1 MFNDASK
8 YSQSINNAVERQQE
22 VSSARETL
30 QDQALGVLKAKDA
43 VIALTEG
50 KWDRIGD
57 MMGQGLLD
65 AGIRGHGMQYY
76 SSMIGKSAAKRFRN
90 SRAGKALV
98 KKIKESKIGKLG
110 SKAVNKL
117 TPEEHAQ
124 IQKGVDEGGIR
135 GGAKEFTKISAKK
148 GGNWFKRRFMKD
160 YNKVFG
166 GDEQDESDNAS
177 LTPKTLTAVEKLDAE
192 NDSIDATD
200 AARGAA
206 ASASEAADSATIS
219 ARTQLFSVNQD
230 ALDAEDAAKG
240 ASTSASS
247 MADEA
252 EESVRRAQIRTR
264 PELSKT
270 EEELSSRYK
279 GQFGGVRDLTEE
291 ESVTRA
297 TGLARGAEV
306 QFEKFEPRQVVNDT
320 TQGTEDERFFSEFR
334 RTAGEKPVR
343 QRGETEG
350 QFKGRVNTYNA
361 DEAKAGRK
369 PFVPSDEEMRE
380 PTYTEQNQRETL
392 HRMMNPEAD
401 HEDAA
406 AAREVQA
413 KTEGPAPRAASSAA
427 TKTIEND
434 QKDIEQNLEKEEAE
448 TEGQRRADAGE
459 PPIKTPIE
467 REEEEE
473 DNINKTIDGNNEDA
487 ETGGGGDGDDPF
499 AGVLPL
505 IGDAAIAGIGMGI
518 MAITNWITGGRAAK
532 QEKEDEESDQAAMA
546 AASAQ
551 AVKEIPSI
559 STQFGT

>member
-117 TPEEHAQ
+117 TPEEQ
-124 IQKGVDEGGIR
+124 VEVQRGVDEGGVK
-135 GGAKEFTKISAKK
+135 GGAKAFARISARRGKDWFSDKFKK
-148 GGNWFKRRFMKD
+148 S
-160 YNKVFG
+160 YEETFG
-166 GDEQDESDNAS
+166 GDIQDESDLPQGDEPYA
-177 LTPKTLTAVEKLDAE
+177 KL
-192 NDSIDATD
+192 
-200 AARGAA
+200 ARGEVSNITGSTEDDFIDGESQDPYAKL
-206 ASASEAADSATIS
+206 
-219 ARTQLFSVNQD
+219 ARGEVKNITGSTEED
-230 ALDAEDAAKG
+230 EDLDG
-240 ASTSASS
+240 
-247 MADEA
+247 
-252 EESVRRAQIRTR
+252 SVRPSVEEDDDGIKTR
-264 PELSKT
+264 PSLSQT
-270 EEELSSRYK
+270 EEELSSKYK

-291 ESVTRA
+291 ESITRA

-350 QFKGRVNTYNA
+350 EFRGRVSTYNA

-380 PTYTEQNQRETL
+380 PTYTEQNQRDTL
-392 HRMMNPEAD
+392 RRMMAPDAD

-448 TEGQRRADAGE
+448 TEGQRRAAAGE

-532 QEKEDEESDQAAMA
+532 QEKEDEESDKAAMA